1 MVMGLCSREEAL
13 IGNMGLHMGLQLP
26 SQRVQVDIGVPYE
39 HTMLLNADLSD
50 YSLGK
55 EKILGVSCLTTA

>member
-13 IGNMGLHMGLQLP
+13 IGNMGLQLP

-50 YSLGK
+50 YSLGQ
-55 EKILGVSCLTTA
+55 EKISGVSCLTTA